1 MRRRSHRSWRRSC
14 STRTAPNAGRRKVKA
29 TSEGRS
35 PACTPERAW
44 TASAPHNCHAEWTAH
59 GESNEPINTMPN
71 TQRVWGPSHID
82 SSHWVSASLKQKLC
96 GDSSSRARSKVKR
109 RPAILC
115 VAPSWVR
122 LGAVSCAAGC
132 HSTLSLSRG
141 LAAWLSSVLT
151 TSSRAAP
158 PGPEEAAVAAAACSS
173 AVQPH

>member
-1 MRRRSHRSWRRSC
+1 MVRRRSHRSWRRSC

-35 PACTPERAW
+35 PACTPDRVW

-59 GESNEPINTMPN
+59 GESNTMPH
-71 TQRVWGPSHID
+71 TQRVWAPPHID
-82 SSHWVSASLKQKLC
+82 SSHWVSASFKQQLG

-109 RPAILC
+109 CPAILC

-122 LGAVSCAAGC
+122 LGAVSCAAGS

-141 LAAWLSSVLT
+141 LAAWLRRVLT